1 MPGLY
6 IASTRPKTGKTL
18 CACAM
23 GVLMQRQG
31 LSVGYIKPV
40 GGELKLVEAGKGD
53 AGALVV
59 QEVLGQDALPE
70 DLTTVMRHS
79 AWGQLG
85 SCPLRGEEALGRI
98 KKSYA
103 GIAKGK
109 DWTLVNGSGSFP
121 AAGQF
126 AGVDGLTLVQALDL
140 RVILV
145 ETLEDGL
152 DFDAVLLL
160 RKHLGKRLAGVILN
174 KAPTSEIPL
183 CRQWLA
189 PYLESYGVKVLGI
202 IPNEPELKVI
212 RCMNLAYEL
221 GGRIVAGNSSAA
233 KLGIAGFLIG
243 SMQID
248 GFMTR
253 VRDKTASAIIVGG
266 DRTDL
271 QLAALCA
278 KGNCLVLTGN
288 ISPDELV
295 RTRAEKLDIPIIVAT
310 EDTYTMARRIAR
322 ILEDRKFDDMSQIN
336 RGIRLFDESIE
347 LEALLAYL
355 GNGKAPRRHPDSPAP
370 RPAPSAKKA

>member
-31 LSVGYIKPV
+31 LSVGYLKPV
-40 GGELKLVEAGKGD
+40 GEEPKRVEAGKGD

-70 DLTTVMRHS
+70 DLTTVMRHT
-79 AWGQLG
+79 AWGELG
-85 SCPLRGEEALGRI
+85 NCPLRGEAALERI

-103 GIAKGK
+103 EISRGK

-126 AGVDGLTLVQALDL
+126 AGVDGLTLVHTLDL

-152 DFDAVLLL
+152 DFDAVLLMQ
-160 RKHLGKRLAGVILN
+160 KHLGPRLAGVILN
-174 KAPTSEIPL
+174 KVPPAEIPL
-183 CRQWLA
+183 CRQWLT

-221 GGRIVAGNSSAA
+221 KGRIVAGNNSAA
-233 KLGIAGFLIG
+233 KLGITGFLIG
-243 SMQID
+243 SMQIES
-248 GFMTR
+248 FMTR
-253 VRDKTASAIIVGG
+253 VRDKTANAIIVGG

-295 RTRAEKLDIPIIVAT
+295 RSRAEKLDIPVIVVA

-322 ILEDRKFDDMSQIN
+322 ILEDRKFDDMAQIN
-336 RGIRLFDESIE
+336 RGVRLFDESMN
-347 LEALLAYL
+347 LPLLLRALNS
-355 GNGKAPRRHPDSPAP
+355 NGRRRGAASG
-370 RPAPSAKKA
+370 RNAKKA

>member
-40 GGELKLVEAGKGD
+40 GEELKIVEAGKGD

-59 QEVLGQDALPE
+59 QEVLGQEALPE
-70 DLTTVMRHS
+70 DLTTVMRHT
-79 AWGQLG
+79 AWGALG
-85 SCPLRGEEALGRI
+85 ACPVCGPEALQRI

-103 GIAKGK
+103 AISKGK

-126 AGVDGLTLVQALDL
+126 AGVDGLTLVDSLDL

-152 DFDAVLLL
+152 DFDNVLLMQK
-160 RKHLGKRLAGVILN
+160 RLGDRLAGVILN
-174 KAPTSEIPL
+174 KVPTSDIPL
-183 CRQWLA
+183 CRRWLT

-202 IPNEPELKVI
+202 IANEPELKMI

-221 GGRIVAGNSSAA
+221 KGRIVAGNSSAA
-233 KLGIAGFLIG
+233 KLGITGFLIG
-243 SMQID
+243 SMQIES
-248 GFMTR
+248 FMTR

-295 RTRAEKLDIPIIVAT
+295 RARAEKLDIPLIVVT

-322 ILEDRKFDDMSQIN
+322 ILEDRKFDDMAQIN
-336 RGIRLFDESIE
+336 RGIRLFDESIK
-347 LEALLAYL
+347 LEALLHGL
-355 GNGKAPRRHPDSPAP
+355 NNGKARRR
-370 RPAPSAKKA
+370 RPASSQKA